1 MEDICDGYSAGL
13 ITWWP
18 YYLSVIDFTD
28 LTNLPSSSTVVS
40 LYCPGNDNG
49 HNVVGNTLNVL
60 YISSTS
66 LMLSQSPYYVINDVV
81 ISDGVTITIENGV
94 EIIFMADYTIYV
106 RGTFNFCHNI
116 DTSSDKT
123 RGLSDLTTYGYI
135 HGDSSLIRKGSIAFD
150 SDTNGEG
157 LFCNILFEN
166 LNIAINTNRNGLTSP
181 YIATVD
187 NCEFNNIYR
196 VFDGNSFVGD
206 TSLFTDSYFHN
217 IDEVA
222 YGSAAI
228 FDNCLFDN
236 FGAIISAYGYY
247 FTFTNNTING
257 DGTQNCFVISRSI
270 IEYNVIDNCN
280 IAITTNMYYNTIQYN
295 TISNHN
301 TAIIMGQK
309 SNDDKDLIIYNNFI
323 SNVITLNNN
332 GDTDETNCNYNY
344 FGSSTSDQSVIASSM
359 RDICD
364 SSSLG
369 LITFWPWFISEF
381 IENAPLPIAYTFNFA
396 GCSSIDSVTSYQIT
410 NNPTTNNPTTNNPN
424 FKS

>member
-116 DTSSDKT
+116 DTSNDKT

-135 HGDSSLIRKGSIAFD
+135 HANLSLIRRGSIAFD
-150 SDTNGEG
+150 SATNGEG

-295 TISNHN
+295 IISNHN
-301 TAIIMGQK
+301 IAINMGDK
-309 SNDDKDLIIYNNFI
+309 SNDDTDSINYNNFI
-323 SNVITLNNN
+323 GNIINLRNTGN
-332 GDTDETNCNYNY
+332 TDEPNCNYNY
-344 FGSSTSDQSVIASSM
+344 FGTSSTDQNVIEPTM
-359 RDICD
+359 EDICD
-364 SSSLG
+364 GYSAG
-369 LITFWPWFISEF
+369 LITWWPYYLSVIDFTDLTNLPSSSTVVSLYCPGNDNGHNVVGNTLNVLYIS
-381 IENAPLPIAYTFNFA
+381 
-396 GCSSIDSVTSYQIT
+396 S
-410 NNPTTNNPTTNNPN
+410 
-424 FKS
+424 